1 MSENIGCHIIRLKE
15 IDSTNSYLKDKS
27 ELLQRNGLVV
37 IAEMQVSGR
46 GRAGRKFTSVIG
58 NNVTFSVVLHPNL
71 PLEEIQIF
79 ALLAGVAVARVL
91 ENYVKNIRLKW
102 PNDVLVNEKKICG
115 ILLETINIPDHSFP
129 VLIMGIGLNTKGC
142 PNDYPEELQNIVTT
156 IESEMSPISDISS
169 KTESAPV
176 LNNESIFQQ
185 LLLELDSCLEKF
197 SLVSAN
203 TQNSDKTT
211 SGRSSLLQ
219 EWLQRAKALGRKV
232 CSLNNVE
239 ERVKDSGTVGII
251 EGLTRE
257 GYLQIRTDSGQILT
271 HVSGD
276 IFDVKRQINDS
287 SCRHR

>member
-27 ELLQRNGLVV
+27 ELLQRHGLVV
-37 IAEMQVSGR
+37 IAEMQISGR

-276 IFDVKRQINDS
+276 IFDMKR
-287 SCRHR
+287 

>member
-1 MSENIGCHIIRLKE
+1 MSEKIGCHIIRLKE

-156 IESEMSPISDISS
+156 IESEISPISDISS

-185 LLLELDSCLEKF
+185 LLLELDNCLEKF

-276 IFDVKRQINDS
+276 IFDMKR
-287 SCRHR
+287 

>member
-169 KTESAPV
+169 KTETAPA

-203 TQNSDKTT
+203 KQNSDKTT

-276 IFDVKRQINDS
+276 IFDMKG
-287 SCRHR
+287 

>member
-1 MSENIGCHIIRLKE
+1 MSEKIGNHIIRLKE

-142 PNDYPEELQNIVTT
+142 PHDYPEELQNIVTT

-211 SGRSSLLQ
+211 SGRSSLQQ

-276 IFDVKRQINDS
+276 IFDVKR
-287 SCRHR
+287 

>member
-1 MSENIGCHIIRLKE
+1 MSENIGSHIIRLKE

-27 ELLQRNGLVV
+27 EVLQRNGLVV

-46 GRAGRKFTSVIG
+46 GRAGRKFTSVKG

-276 IFDVKRQINDS
+276 IFDMKR
-287 SCRHR
+287 

>member
-156 IESEMSPISDISS
+156 IESEISPISDISS
-169 KTESAPV
+169 KSESAPV

-185 LLLELDSCLEKF
+185 LLLELDSCLGKF

-276 IFDVKRQINDS
+276 IFDMKR
-287 SCRHR
+287 

>member
-37 IAEMQVSGR
+37 ITEMQVSGR

-156 IESEMSPISDISS
+156 IESEISPISYISS

-185 LLLELDSCLEKF
+185 LLLELDSCLQKF

-203 TQNSDKTT
+203 TQNSEKTT

-232 CSLNNVE
+232 CILNNVE

-257 GYLQIRTDSGQILT
+257 GYLQIRTNSGQILT

-276 IFDVKRQINDS
+276 IFDMKR
-287 SCRHR
+287 

>member
-142 PNDYPEELQNIVTT
+142 PNDYPKELQNIVTT
-156 IESEMSPISDISS
+156 IQSEMSPISDISS
-169 KTESAPV
+169 KTETAPA

-276 IFDVKRQINDS
+276 IFDVKR
-287 SCRHR
+287 

>member
-257 GYLQIRTDSGQILT
+257 GYLQIRTDSGEILT

-276 IFDVKRQINDS
+276 IFDMKG
-287 SCRHR
+287 

>member
-203 TQNSDKTT
+203 TQNSEKTT

-276 IFDVKRQINDS
+276 IFDMKR
-287 SCRHR
+287 

>member
-203 TQNSDKTT
+203 KQNSDKTT

-276 IFDVKRQINDS
+276 IFDMKR
-287 SCRHR
+287 

>member
-169 KTESAPV
+169 KTETAPA
-176 LNNESIFQQ
+176 LKNESIFQQ

-276 IFDVKRQINDS
+276 IFDMKR
-287 SCRHR
+287 

>member
-169 KTESAPV
+169 KTETAPA

-203 TQNSDKTT
+203 KQNSDKTT

-276 IFDVKRQINDS
+276 IFDMKR
-287 SCRHR
+287 

>member
-142 PNDYPEELQNIVTT
+142 PKDYPEELQNIVTT

-276 IFDVKRQINDS
+276 IFDMKR
-287 SCRHR
+287 

>member
-37 IAEMQVSGR
+37 ITEMQVSGR
-46 GRAGRKFTSVIG
+46 GRAGRKFTSVKG

-91 ENYVKNIRLKW
+91 ENYVKNIRFKW

-169 KTESAPV
+169 KTETAPA

-276 IFDVKRQINDS
+276 IFDMKR
-287 SCRHR
+287 

>member
-1 MSENIGCHIIRLKE
+1 MSEKIGCHIIRLKE

-27 ELLQRNGLVV
+27 ELLKRNGLVV

-46 GRAGRKFTSVIG
+46 GRAGRKFTSIIG
-58 NNVTFSVVLHPNL
+58 NNITFSVVLHPNL

-142 PNDYPEELQNIVTT
+142 PKDYPEDLQNIVTT
-156 IESEMSPISDISS
+156 IESEILAISDISS
-169 KTESAPV
+169 KTETAPF

-185 LLLELDSCLEKF
+185 LLLELDNCLEKF

-203 TQNSDKTT
+203 TQNYDKTT

-239 ERVKDSGTVGII
+239 ERLKDSGTVGII
-251 EGLTRE
+251 EGLTKE

-287 SCRHR
+287 SC

>member
-251 EGLTRE
+251 EGLTRK

-276 IFDVKRQINDS
+276 IFDMKR
-287 SCRHR
+287 

>member
-169 KTESAPV
+169 KTETAPA

-239 ERVKDSGTVGII
+239 ERVKDSVTVGII

-276 IFDVKRQINDS
+276 IFDMKR
-287 SCRHR
+287 

>member
-203 TQNSDKTT
+203 TQNSDKAT

-276 IFDVKRQINDS
+276 IFDMKR
-287 SCRHR
+287 

>member
-1 MSENIGCHIIRLKE
+1 MSEKIGNHIIRLKE
-15 IDSTNSYLKDKS
+15 IDSTNTYLKDRN
-27 ELLQRNGLVV
+27 ELLQRHGLVV
-37 IAEMQVSGR
+37 IAEMQISGR
-46 GRAGRKFTSVIG
+46 GRAGRKFTSVRG
-58 NNVTFSVVLHPNL
+58 NNLTFSVVLHPYL

-79 ALLAGVAVARVL
+79 ALLAGVTVARVL
-91 ENYVKNIRLKW
+91 ENYVKKIRLKW

-115 ILLETINIPDHSFP
+115 ILLETITISDHFFP

-142 PNDYPEELQNIVTT
+142 PRDYPEELQNIVTT
-156 IESEMSPISDISS
+156 IESEISPISDISS
-169 KTESAPV
+169 KSESAPV

-276 IFDVKRQINDS
+276 IFDMKM
-287 SCRHR
+287 

>member
-58 NNVTFSVVLHPNL
+58 NNVTFSVVLHPKL

-276 IFDVKRQINDS
+276 IFDMKR
-287 SCRHR
+287 

>member
-185 LLLELDSCLEKF
+185 LLLELDSCLQKF

-276 IFDVKRQINDS
+276 IFDMKR
-287 SCRHR
+287 

>member
-1 MSENIGCHIIRLKE
+1 
-15 IDSTNSYLKDKS
+15 
-27 ELLQRNGLVV
+27 V
-37 IAEMQVSGR
+37 IAEMQISGR
-46 GRAGRKFTSVIG
+46 GRAGRKFTSVKG

-276 IFDVKRQINDS
+276 IFDMKR
-287 SCRHR
+287 

>member
-1 MSENIGCHIIRLKE
+1 MSENIGSHIIRLKE

-27 ELLQRNGLVV
+27 ELLQRHGLVV
-37 IAEMQVSGR
+37 IAEMQISGR

-203 TQNSDKTT
+203 TQNSDKAT

-276 IFDVKRQINDS
+276 IFDMKR
-287 SCRHR
+287 

>member
-46 GRAGRKFTSVIG
+46 GRAGRKFTSIIG
-58 NNVTFSVVLHPNL
+58 NNITFSVVLHPNL

-142 PNDYPEELQNIVTT
+142 PKDYPEDLQNILTT
-156 IESEMSPISDISS
+156 IESEILAISDISS
-169 KTESAPV
+169 KTETAPV

-185 LLLELDSCLEKF
+185 LLLELDNCLEKF

-203 TQNSDKTT
+203 TQNYDKTT

-239 ERVKDSGTVGII
+239 ERLKDSGTVGII
-251 EGLTRE
+251 EGLTKE

-287 SCRHR
+287 SC